1 MRLSP
6 HLVTQVHR
14 ILMQPVSWNN
24 RSNCIGVQKAKW
36 QKPKCINNLPDRDS
50 DKK

>member
-14 ILMQPVSWNN
+14 ILMQPVSWNIEAIVSVYKRLN
-24 RSNCIGVQKAKW
+24 GS
-36 QKPKCINNLPDRDS
+36 KPKCINNLPDRDS